1 MPLFSSFQFDRRELA
16 LVCLSRRGFASVLAI
31 ALGAVSALV
40 NAQTWP
46 NLPVSPISLQ
56 AVGDPNIALTID
68 DSGSMSWDAVPDSK
82 TGVQAKRRFAADWNA
97 LAYNP
102 FTVYEAPYST
112 ALDGT
117 KLVST
122 YAAAPINGYNAAG
135 GTANLSN
142 NYQSHWAY
150 TSGNLGCYGSCTT
163 YGTGQAAM
171 DDRAVLAGAFAV
183 GQAFFYVFY
192 KSLGPGNALPAPG
205 TDPTTFVRTTAVP
218 AGCAGVADV
227 NNDACYVRKNPTAA
241 HQQNFANWFSFY
253 RTRHLTTITGANLAF
268 YDLPLNYRVT
278 WQNLTDCN
286 AFNTANCLGWDRVAR
301 ANPIRP
307 FTTSAHRQRFF
318 AWLQRAPHHYNT
330 PLVEAME
337 RAGTFFT
344 GSAAG
349 VESSIANQPGISL
362 TGPGTAPTS
371 TCRPN
376 YHVMMTDGLWNGAA
390 SGKGNVD
397 DTAVASLPDGTPY
410 VPSAPYRDATSGTL
424 ADVAFHY
431 WKTDLQTGLTN
442 DLERF
447 YKDPTL
453 DTTFNNPKNDPAT
466 WQHMVNFTIGLGLG
480 GFLDGT
486 GGRLLWGG
494 DAYSGSYANLSTG
507 VTAWPAATSGSA
519 NTVSDLWHAAI
530 NSRGEFF
537 NAANPT
543 SLRDAFKSIIGRIN
557 AGQTTSGQLGTSS
570 RRVQSGTLSFDL
582 IFDPN
587 TWSGSLRAFNVNA
600 DGSLAGLAWT
610 SDATFTSAAGR
621 SVYSWDTATQQGEP
635 FAWGSY
641 TTAEKLALFNNDQN
655 LFNYLGGDRS
665 LESTTFRRRA
675 QLLGDSIGS
684 DLVVGAR
691 SDLGYSV
698 LAGSA
703 GSTYKAH
710 VALKKPVAYFGSN
723 DGMLH
728 AFRNNGNE
736 AFAYIP
742 STLLPKLK
750 DLATNPFV
758 HAPRVDGPI
767 VLGDA
772 YLNGAWRSILLG
784 GLGGG
789 GKSFFG
795 LDVTNVA
802 TSTSGTFGAS
812 NVMFEL
818 NDVDIGYTFARPA
831 IARQSNGDWLAIF
844 ANGYGSVSKT
854 AVLIIK
860 NLTSGAITKI
870 DTNVGTAADP
880 NGLSSP
886 AVLATQIGKAEGIYA
901 GDYKGNLWK
910 FVQNASGTWG
920 IANSGQP
927 IFVAIAP
934 DGSRQPITA
943 APTLEAHPAG
953 GIMVLFGTG
962 KFFETQ
968 DRTDPKVQTFYAI
981 RDRGVAIGTRT
992 ALTAQTIQVGNSASA
1007 TRRVVSENVVDY
1019 STKSGWY
1026 LDLNST
1032 EGGVA
1037 TGEKIVASAAILNDT
1052 VAFSTFVP
1060 SSTTCTGLGS
1070 GFLMGVGT
1078 FTGRVA
1084 LPLYDDNGDG
1094 KADSGDLVG
1103 GKAVAG
1109 VRTAS
1114 GSLVAPTAILVGLQT
1129 PGSSGIPAGACGGAG
1144 QTPCP
1149 PGDVCRP
1156 GLIVKGGVCQPIA
1169 CPSGSVMVNNQR
1181 CFITSKRATWFELR

>member
-1 MPLFSSFQFDRRELA
+1 VA
-16 LVCLSRRGFASVLAI
+16 CLLAI
-31 ALGAVSALV
+31 VGSATASLV
-40 NAQTWP
+40 NAQIWP

-82 TGVQAKRRFAADWNA
+82 TGAQVRRRFAADWNS
-97 LAYNP
+97 LSYNP

-122 YAAAPINGYNAAG
+122 FAAAPINGYNAAG

-150 TSGNLGCYGSCTT
+150 TSGNLGCYGSCTA
-163 YGTGQAAM
+163 YGAGQAAM
-171 DDRAVLAGAFAV
+171 DDRGTLGGAFAV
-183 GQAFFYVFY
+183 GPAFFYVFFN
-192 KSLGPGNALPAPG
+192 SLGPGNVLPAPG
-205 TDPTTFVRTTAVP
+205 TDASTFVRNVVAP
-218 AGCAGVADV
+218 GGCAGLADV
-227 NNDACYVRKNPTAA
+227 NNDACYVRKAVTVT
-241 HQQNFANWFSFY
+241 HEQNYANWYSFY
-253 RTRHLTTITGANLAF
+253 RTRHLATITGANLAF

-278 WQNLTDCN
+278 WQNLTRCT
-286 AFNTANCLGWDRVAR
+286 AFNSANCLGWDDVAR

-307 FTTSAHRQRFF
+307 FTTAAHRQRFF
-318 AWLQRAPHHYNT
+318 EWLQKVPHHFGT
-330 PLVEAME
+330 PLVQAME
-337 RAGTFFT
+337 RAGAFYT

-376 YHVMMTDGLWNGAA
+376 YHVMMTDGLWNGGA
-390 SGKGNVD
+390 SGRGNVD
-397 DTAVASLPDGTPY
+397 NTAIAALPDGTPY
-410 VPSAPYRDATSGTL
+410 LPAAPYRDTTAGTL

-431 WKTDLQTGLTN
+431 WSQDAQPGLAN

-453 DTTFNNPKNDPAT
+453 DLTFNNPKNDPAT

-494 DAYSGSYANLSTG
+494 DTYSGSYANLASGATL
-507 VTAWPAATSGSA
+507 WPAATSGSA

-537 NAANPT
+537 NVANPT

-610 SDATFTSAAGR
+610 SDTTFTSGAGR
-621 SVYSWDTATQQGEP
+621 SIFSWDTATQLGES

-641 TTAEKLALFNNDQN
+641 SNAEKFALFNNNQD
-655 LFNYLGGDRS
+655 LFNYLAGDRS
-665 LESTTFRRRA
+665 LEGPTFRRRA

-698 LAGSA
+698 LAGTA
-703 GSTYKAH
+703 GTTYKAH

-742 STLLPKLK
+742 SNLLPKLK

-831 IARQSNGDWLAIF
+831 IARQTNGDWVAIF
-844 ANGYGSVSKT
+844 GNGYGGASKT
-854 AVLIIK
+854 AVLIVK
-860 NLTSGAITKI
+860 NLTSGTITKI
-870 DTNVGTAADP
+870 DTNNGTVADP

-886 AVLATQIGKAEGIYA
+886 TVLATQIGKAEGIYA
-901 GDYKGNLWK
+901 GDYRGNLWK
-910 FVQNASGTWG
+910 FAQNASGAWV
-920 IANSGQP
+920 IANAGQP
-927 IFVAIAP
+927 IFVATAP

-953 GIMVLFGTG
+953 GVMVLFGTG

-968 DRTDPKVQTFYAI
+968 DRTDPKVQTFYAL
-981 RDRGVAIGTRT
+981 RDRGVTIGTR
-992 ALTAQTIQVGNSASA
+992 AVLTAQTIQVGNSASA
-1007 TRRVVSENVVDY
+1007 TKRVVSENVVDY
-1019 STKSGWY
+1019 SSKAGWY

-1037 TGEKIVASAAILNDT
+1037 TGEKVVASAAILNDT

-1070 GFLMGVGT
+1070 GFLMGLGT
-1078 FTGRVA
+1078 FTGRVTS
-1084 LPLYDDNGDG
+1084 PLYDDNGDG
-1094 KADSGDLVG
+1094 KADSGDLLS

-1144 QTPCP
+1144 QSPCP
-1149 PGDVCRP
+1149 PGDVCRT
-1156 GLIVKGGVCQPIA
+1156 GLIVKAGVCQPIA